1 MVGRD
6 AGRKP
11 DLAGREET
19 SETGATLRK
28 FVFFLNPFPFFLVCI
43 RYQAPWVVKDT
54 KQCSPKQ
61 GREVAFLFMSDLGF
75 YIKKGTCF
83 FWFRYLH
90 VDRIDP
96 RLPRQGCRADGAI
109 GDADGDQLPGR
120 VDEGLRFGDDRV
132 DAPEVLGA
140 DVRGALRSRAPHVP
154 GALGLRLRPVRP
166 GRRGLGPP
174 QAFQT

>member
-1 MVGRD
+1 MSLKGPSN
-6 AGRKP
+6 A
-11 DLAGREET
+11 
-19 SETGATLRK
+19 
-28 FVFFLNPFPFFLVCI
+28 
-43 RYQAPWVVKDT
+43 VK
-54 KQCSPKQ
+54 S
-61 GREVAFLFMSDLGF
+61 SDV
-75 YIKKGTCF
+75 F